1 VKEMLNGDVARYRT
15 DDLLRA
21 GAAHRAS
28 RMAVDRERA
37 ARATRLRRMLT
48 TAIAKLP
55 IPVKH

>member
-1 VKEMLNGDVARYRT
+1 MLNGDVARYRT

-48 TAIAKLP
+48 TAIAMLP